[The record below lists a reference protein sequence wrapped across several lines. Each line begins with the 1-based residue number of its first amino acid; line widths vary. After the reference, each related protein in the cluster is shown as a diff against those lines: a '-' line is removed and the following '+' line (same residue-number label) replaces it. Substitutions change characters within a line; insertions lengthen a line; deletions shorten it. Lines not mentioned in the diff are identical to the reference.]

1 MIHSRR
7 RIAKNSSLLFLA
19 LLLVIAGC
27 APQQLPAKD
36 PFFEEWKTRAETSQ
50 PFLPSRQGF
59 EESSPGKQLQ
69 KELAEATPTHQSLE
83 EQRQEFVDSLP
94 TDKISV
100 RFVNDDLAT
109 SLRTLGRLAQQNIL
123 LSPNV
128 KGTVNLDIRE
138 TAWDQVFMAII
149 NSYGLTVT
157 REGNLLH
164 VMSIGDLKQQV
175 ERKALQLEE
184 DQVSPLT
191 TRIVPVEFSSPE
203 TIATSVALLLS
214 QDKEGKPR
222 GSVSVDQHARA
233 LIVRDTEEHINNLL
247 KLIYD
252 LDKPTPQILIKA
264 HIVETTKDTAREL
277 GIQWGALSSNVLGD
291 AGARLYP
298 GGSTTF
304 DSAGNAISYA
314 PAALG
319 KNVDLA
325 AGSISGVNSAAASI
339 GLLINGSDLLLDAQL
354 SALQHDGKLNILS
367 SPSIATLDNSE
378 AIIES
383 GKDVPFQT
391 IQGDG
396 SFTIE
401 YRAAT
406 LKLTVTPHVISET
419 MIKLNIEA
427 KKDEVESSGGS
438 NPTIIKKLAKTQLI
452 VQNGATVVIA
462 GLSKETHADN
472 NTGVPGAKDVP
483 LFGRLFRKDSTRQ
496 EFEELLLFITPT
508 ILTKTAGTQ

>member
-1 MIHSRR
+1 MIQPQRKITIR
-7 RIAKNSSLLFLA
+7 NSLLFLSF
-19 LLLVIAGC
+19 LLFITGC
-27 APQQLPAKD
+27 ATQQVSEPD
-36 PFFEEWKTRAETSQ
+36 PFFEEWKTKAETSQ
-50 PFLPSRQGF
+50 PYLPSRKSF
-59 EESSPGKQLQ
+59 EEVSPGKQLQ
-69 KELAEATPTHQSLE
+69 KELAEATAAQQSIE
-83 EQRQEFVDSLP
+83 DHSQDFIASLP
-94 TDKISV
+94 TDTISV

-109 SLRTLGRLAQQNIL
+109 SLRTLGRLAGQNIL
-123 LSPNV
+123 ISPNV
-128 KGTVNLDIRE
+128 TGTVNLHIQDA
-138 TAWDQVFMAII
+138 AWDKVFMALI
-149 NSYGLTVT
+149 NGYGLTVT
-157 REGNLLH
+157 QEENLLH

-175 ERKALQLEE
+175 ERKTLQLEE

-203 TIATSVALLLS
+203 TIAASVMLLLS
-214 QDKEGKPR
+214 KDKEGKPR
-222 GSVSVDQHARA
+222 GSVSVDQHSRS
-233 LIVRDTEEHINNLL
+233 LIVRDTEENINNLL
-247 KLIYD
+247 KLVYD
-252 LDKPTPQILIKA
+252 LDQPTPQILIKA

-277 GIQWGALSSNVLGD
+277 GIQWGALSNNVLGD
-291 AGARLYP
+291 ASARIYP
-298 GGSTTF
+298 GGSTAYNSTT
-304 DSAGNAISYA
+304 NALSYA
-314 PAALG
+314 PTSLG

-325 AGSISGVNSAAASI
+325 AGSITGVSSSPAAI

-406 LKLTVTPHVISET
+406 LKLTVTPHVISDT

-427 KKDEVESSGGS
+427 KKDEVDSSGGS

-462 GLSKETHADN
+462 GLSKETHSDT

-483 LFGRLFRKDSTRQ
+483 LFGRLFRKDSTSK

-508 ILTKTAGTQ
+508 ILTSTAGVQ